1 MIADIY
7 EDFQKRVIPLGIET
21 ECVGGGRI
29 EHSENKLFVYGYSMV
44 LKYLYTV
51 YFEHDMSKLH
61 YYFMKRKVML
71 NFSLTFLSFDEATD
85 LEDN

>member
-44 LKYLYTV
+44 LKYLYTL

-61 YYFMKRKVML
+61 YYFMKTKSYVKL
-71 NFSLTFLSFDEATD
+71 WSHIFKF
-85 LEDN
+85 